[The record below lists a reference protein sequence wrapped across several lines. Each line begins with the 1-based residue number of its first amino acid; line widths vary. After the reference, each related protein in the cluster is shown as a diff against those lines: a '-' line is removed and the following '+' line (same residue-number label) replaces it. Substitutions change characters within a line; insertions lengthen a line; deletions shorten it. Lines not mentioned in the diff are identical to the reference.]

1 MKLDLKAVSY
11 KKCKQYHMDVNPVFE
26 TQLCAIGESGK
37 GACHV
42 SIGLRYW
49 IVLLLYIQRELTTR
63 GALDV
68 KRSLPPMD
76 NGHLQH
82 QINYKCVAGF

>member
-49 IVLLLYIQRELTTR
+49 IETTCYFFIFN
-63 GALDV
+63 A
-68 KRSLPPMD
+68 SLRHE
-76 NGHLQH
+76 GHLMLSDH
-82 QINYKCVAGF
+82 CRRWTMDICSTK